1 MPLTLQYTIKQVED
15 IVDPGISTTTEVVV
29 EVLEELDDYT
39 NTNNSLK
46 SGDIKASAYA
56 MLQIADSRNT
66 QVDANVTLEEL
77 KVRH

>member
-1 MPLTLQYTIKQVED
+1 MKQVED

-39 NTNNSLK
+39 NTNDSLK

-56 MLQIADSRNT
+56 MLQIAESRNI
-66 QVDANVTLEEL
+66 QIAANVTLQEIQ
-77 KVRH
+77 V